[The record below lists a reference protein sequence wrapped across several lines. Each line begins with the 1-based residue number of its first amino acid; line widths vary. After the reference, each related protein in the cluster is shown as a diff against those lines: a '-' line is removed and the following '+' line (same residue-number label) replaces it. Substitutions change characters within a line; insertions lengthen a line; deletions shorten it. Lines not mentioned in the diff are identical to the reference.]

1 MKISNSGR
9 PDLLICPLFE
19 DKKSNITYDKKIS
32 QFIVSDFKGKAG
44 EISIIPLN
52 AADFKK
58 NPKLPK
64 QLVFVGLGK
73 KAKLESADL
82 RNTFAGIS
90 KKLASEKYNKLG
102 IKWNS
107 SLNEYLDEILG
118 GLMLANHHVA
128 KYKTGKELK
137 KANNKLF
144 TEFMIIGKDFPKSF
158 NKKIAT
164 IMNTVEAVHYVRDIV
179 TGPPNVV
186 TVDYCANEAKKIA
199 RGAGISVKVYDKAW
213 IKKNKMGAILGVN
226 EGSSPKKGA
235 KLVVLEYKPTS
246 KHKKDPILVVGK
258 GLIFDSGGYNIKPTR
273 HIEDMQQD
281 MAGGAVVLGLFKTLK
296 QLNIKRR
303 VIGIIPLTEN
313 MIDADAQR
321 PSDIVTA
328 YNGKTIEIRNT
339 DAEGRLILA
348 DALAYGVK
356 TFNPEYTIDL
366 ATLTGA
372 CVVALG
378 DRYAAVM
385 GNDKKLTEK
394 LIAAGDKTDELL
406 WELPLHKD
414 FKESM
419 KGIIGDIRNADNGT
433 SYMAGSSKAGAFL
446 EYFVGKSKW
455 AHIDIAGTAYV
466 SKPKAHESQ
475 YGTGYGVR
483 LLGDFLRAL

>member
-1 MKISNSGR
+1 MKISYSGKA
-9 PDLLICPLFE
+9 DILICPLFE
-19 DKKSNITYDKKIS
+19 DKKPNIKYEKKIS
-32 QFIVSDFKGKAG
+32 EFIVPDFKGKAG
-44 EISIIPLN
+44 EISIVPMN
-52 AADFKK
+52 ALDLKK
-58 NPKLPK
+58 YPKHPK

-73 KAKLESADL
+73 KAKLEGPDL
-82 RNTFAGIS
+82 RNSFAGIL
-90 KKLASEKYNKLG
+90 KKLASDKYNKLG
-102 IKWNS
+102 IHWDS
-107 SLNEYLDEILG
+107 SLNDYVNEILE

-128 KYKTGKELK
+128 KYKTGKDLK
-137 KANNKLF
+137 KANDKLF
-144 TEFMIIGKDFPKSF
+144 TELIVVGKLPSSF
-158 NKKIAT
+158 KKDVAPIEK
-164 IMNTVEAVHYVRDIV
+164 VVDAVHYVRDIV
-179 TGPPNVV
+179 TGPPNDV
-186 TVDYCANEAKKIA
+186 TVDFCANEAKKIA
-199 RGAGISVKVYDKAW
+199 KSPGISVKVYDKAW
-213 IKKNKMGAILGVN
+213 ITKQKMGALLGVN
-226 EGSSPKKGA
+226 AGSSPKKGA
-235 KLVVLEYKPTS
+235 KLVVLEYKPTG

-258 GLIFDSGGYNIKPTR
+258 GLIFDSGGYNLKPTR

-281 MAGGAVVLGLFKTLK
+281 MAGGATILGLFMILK

-313 MIDADAQR
+313 MIDSDAQR

-328 YNGKTIEIRNT
+328 YNGQTIEVRNT

-356 TFNPEYTIDL
+356 TFKPEYTVDL

-378 DRYAAVM
+378 DRYAAIM

-394 LIAAGDKTDELL
+394 LIVAGNKTDELL

-414 FKESM
+414 FTESM

-466 SKPKAHESQ
+466 QKPKAHESQ
-475 YGTGYGVR
+475 YGTGFGVR
-483 LLGDFLRAL
+483 LLGEFLRNL

>member
-1 MKISNSGR
+1 MKNSSSGR

-19 DKKSNITYDKKIS
+19 DKKSNISYEKKIS
-32 QFIVSDFKGKAG
+32 EFLAPDFKGKAG
-44 EISIIPLN
+44 EISIVPMN
-52 AADFKK
+52 ALDLKK
-58 NPKLPK
+58 YPKHPK

-73 KAKLESADL
+73 KAKLKGPDL
-82 RNTFAGIS
+82 RNSFAGIS

-102 IKWNS
+102 IKWHA
-107 SLNEYLDEILG
+107 SLNEYLTEILE
-118 GLMLANHHVA
+118 GLLLANHHVA
-128 KYKTGKELK
+128 KYKTGKALK
-137 KANNKLF
+137 KANGKLF
-144 TEFMIIGKDFPKSF
+144 ADIMIIGKNHPKSF
-158 NKKIAT
+158 KKDIARIT
-164 IMNTVEAVHYVRDIV
+164 NTVEAVHYVRDLV
-179 TGPPNVV
+179 TGPPNIV

-199 RGAGISVKVYDKAW
+199 KGAGISVKVYDKAW
-213 IKKNKMGAILGVN
+213 ITKQKMGAILGVN
-226 EGSSPKKGA
+226 AGSSPKKGA
-235 KLVVLEYKPTS
+235 KLVVLDYKP
-246 KHKKDPILVVGK
+246 KGKFKKDPILVVGK

-281 MAGGAVVLGLFKTLK
+281 MAGGATVLGLFKTLK
-296 QLNIKRR
+296 QLNVKRR

-348 DALAYGVK
+348 DALAYGTK
-356 TFNPEYTIDL
+356 TFKPEYTIDL

-406 WELPLHKD
+406 WELPIHKD

-433 SYMAGSSKAGAFL
+433 SYMAGASKAGAFL
-446 EYFVGKSKW
+446 EFFVGKSKW
-455 AHIDIAGTAYV
+455 AHLDIAGTAYV

-483 LLGDFLRAL
+483 LLGEFLRGL